1 MNETDAINLASDDID
16 EGFNFTERLARYY
29 SDFLATDFK
38 KGRLPKRRFQTRDR
52 KGRRAGIS
60 QGGLAYSCYENMS
73 SGILIN
79 LRYALINL
87 AASAPFMMR

>member
-1 MNETDAINLASDDID
+1 LASDDID

-38 KGRLPKRRFQTRDR
+38 KRRLPKRRFQTRDR

-60 QGGLAYSCYENMS
+60 
-73 SGILIN
+73 
-79 LRYALINL
+79 
-87 AASAPFMMR
+87 